1 MTVVGLTRT
10 RCVRKPRTG
19 VCGNG
24 GGAWN
29 PSTFF
34 ASDMLGVGQTA
45 RDRFT
50 PERRDFRT
58 RFDAVPTRD
67 ESCQQETTSVCVR
80 AQEQGVCGH
89 TYRIASSA
97 NAPPTCAHCCN
108 QPHQSPRSNLV
119 ARNTAERTHE
129 EALVCLRAYTAPPRC
144 GSPQSLPP
152 SPPRS
157 DAREYAVSQNK
168 KTVIFSA
175 NTLVGLDAGFNGY
188 NGKTKPT
195 TYIPLYIH

>member
-1 MTVVGLTRT
+1 MTVVGLTHT
-10 RCVRKPRTG
+10 RCVRKPCAC
-19 VCGNG
+19 VCGNS

-50 PERRDFRT
+50 PERRDFCT
-58 RFDAVPTRD
+58 RFDTVPTRD

-108 QPHQSPRSNLV
+108 QPHQSPRKFRIS
-119 ARNTAERTHE
+119 
-129 EALVCLRAYTAPPRC
+129 LRATLRISWRATLRVSWRYSGR
-144 GSPQSLPP
+144 SP
-152 SPPRS
+152 
-157 DAREYAVSQNK
+157 A
-168 KTVIFSA
+168 
-175 NTLVGLDAGFNGY
+175 
-188 NGKTKPT
+188 
-195 TYIPLYIH
+195 

>member
-19 VCGNG
+19 VSGNS

-34 ASDMLGVGQTA
+34 APDMLGVGHTA

-67 ESCQQETTSVCVR
+67 ESCRQETTSVCVR

-89 TYRIASSA
+89 TYQIASSV
-97 NAPPTCAHCCN
+97 NVPW
-108 QPHQSPRSNLV
+108 
-119 ARNTAERTHE
+119 
-129 EALVCLRAYTAPPRC
+129 
-144 GSPQSLPP
+144 
-152 SPPRS
+152 
-157 DAREYAVSQNK
+157 
-168 KTVIFSA
+168 
-175 NTLVGLDAGFNGY
+175 
-188 NGKTKPT
+188 
-195 TYIPLYIH
+195 PLL